1 MQKGKGFLIFS
12 CELIDDNGK
21 ELENCVLRYAD
32 QWKLGTAF
40 TDWVREE
47 NLFCSTL
54 VDRIVTG
61 YPREEADAICR
72 QLGYEDQLLD
82 TGEPF
87 GFWVIEGP
95 QSILEEFPVH
105 KTDLP
110 ILITDNHK
118 PYKQRKVRI
127 LNGSH
132 TSFVLGASN
141 PVTVCSVVVFPAPF
155 APISA
160 IVSP

>member
-87 GFWVIEGP
+87 GFWVIRGTTIDPGGIPGP
-95 QSILEEFPVH
+95 Q
-105 KTDLP
+105 
-110 ILITDNHK
+110 N
-118 PYKQRKVRI
+118 R
-127 LNGSH
+127 
-132 TSFVLGASN
+132 
-141 PVTVCSVVVFPAPF
+141 
-155 APISA
+155 SA
-160 IVSP
+160 NSDHRQSQAL